1 MKVIISIIISEL
13 EEDNLT
19 TEKAMNSVL
28 EFSTT
33 SIMMV
38 SDSMTFPAITENPS
52 FVRVK
57 HGFLLHFSVTL

>member
-1 MKVIISIIISEL
+1 MNIINISEL

-28 EFSTT
+28 VFSTT
-33 SIMMV
+33 STMME
-38 SDSMTFPAITENPS
+38 SDSTILPVITENPS

-57 HGFLLHFSVTL
+57 HIDTLDSDFSVTL

>member
-1 MKVIISIIISEL
+1 MNIINISEL

-33 SIMMV
+33 STMME
-38 SDSMTFPAITENPS
+38 SDSMILPVITENPS

-57 HGFLLHFSVTL
+57 HGFLLHFLVTL